1 MTIKLLALGPG
12 YLLIC
17 LSWFCLAN
25 SLQARDW
32 LTFGHDPQR
41 SGWAVEE
48 KILTAQNVSGMEL
61 KWKVQVKNEPKALTA
76 LTAPVVAAEVTTPQ
90 GIKTLVYVAGSS
102 NLVSALDADNGNPVW
117 SRNLETYAK
126 ASKESDWL
134 CPQGINATPVIDKRT
149 AIIYTIAMDGRLYGL
164 DLGTGKNRFGPIQF
178 VPPFSKNWSLNLVDG
193 IIYTSLSQG
202 CGGGQSG
209 IYSMDVR
216 DPFRPVI
223 RNLLV
228 SNGGGGGIWGR
239 GGPVVGRNGRI
250 YAATGDG
257 PFDPSTGEY
266 SNTILAA
273 SLGDLKLCDYYT
285 PTNWR
290 DIFRYD
296 WDLGCSSPVWFAHK
310 DYHLL
315 AAGGK
320 EGVAYLMDADSLGDK
335 DHQTPLYITPRLAN
349 DEDTFEGKGIWGG
362 LSAWRDL
369 QDQTWVYVP
378 ILGPVSK
385 HSPKFPKTN
394 GPNPHGSLMAFK
406 VALDITSKKPIL
418 EPAWISGELNVPEP
432 VVIANGIVWALSNGE
447 DVRQTKEGGVINFQ
461 NLTLLTAEQ
470 RKDNP
475 NRAVLCA
482 FDAQTGKMLY
492 QSGSALDTWTHFG
505 GLALA
510 NGRVYIAD
518 HNSQVYCFGLKGK

>member
-1 MTIKLLALGPG
+1 
-12 YLLIC
+12 
-17 LSWFCLAN
+17 
-25 SLQARDW
+25 
-32 LTFGHDPQR
+32 
-41 SGWAVEE
+41 
-48 KILTAQNVSGMEL
+48 
-61 KWKVQVKNEPKALTA
+61 
-76 LTAPVVAAEVTTPQ
+76 
-90 GIKTLVYVAGSS
+90 
-102 NLVSALDADNGNPVW
+102 
-117 SRNLETYAK
+117 
-126 ASKESDWL
+126 
-134 CPQGINATPVIDKRT
+134 
-149 AIIYTIAMDGRLYGL
+149 
-164 DLGTGKNRFGPIQF
+164 
-178 VPPFSKNWSLNLVDG
+178 
-193 IIYTSLSQG
+193 
-202 CGGGQSG
+202 
-209 IYSMDVR
+209 MDVR

-385 HSPKFPKTN
+385 HAPKFPKTN

-406 VALDITSKKPIL
+406 VALDGTSKKPIL
-418 EPAWISGELNVPEP
+418 EPAWVSAELNVPEP
-432 VVIANGIVWALSNGE
+432 VVIANGIVFALSNGE